1 MVNTYRGTTLAGQ
14 AVEVEVAGQQIAALR
29 EISATATLPL
39 IAPPLVDLQHNGAK
53 ALAFNRVHE
62 NPQTLETVA
71 RHALRHG
78 VGRLLATITT
88 QPYEESLESLAT
100 IDRQLAADSFLAR
113 CYPGVFYEGNY
124 MSREYGWRGVHPEAF
139 MRDPSWVE
147 WEALYRA
154 SGERIR
160 KFNIDPSLPGALD
173 SIRAAVAA
181 GILVSMGHCGPDA
194 ETIGV
199 AVEAGADLV
208 THLGNGAPPEIHR
221 HRNPFWTWLADER
234 IRVGLIA
241 DGYHLPGD
249 FLRTALKIK
258 GDGAYLV
265 SDSASTAGL
274 EPGIYGGSEIEV
286 GGFTHMTGNK
296 EQLAG
301 AWHQLDRG
309 VERLCELGWS
319 LAASWRQA
327 SIVPAAV
334 IGLELPRLEE
344 GMLAEFVLARWDG
357 EALQLEQV
365 VAAGEEIL
373 DGPVHPR
380 ML

>member
-1 MVNTYRGTTLAGQ
+1 MSNRYRGTTLEGNAI
-14 AVEVEVAGQQIAALR
+14 EVEVAGEKIVAVQQIDADD
-29 EISATATLPL
+29 TLPL

-53 ALAFNRVHE
+53 ELAFNKVHKAPE
-62 NPQTLETVA
+62 TLQAVA
-71 RHALRHG
+71 RHAWRHG
-78 VGRLLATITT
+78 VGRLLATLTT
-88 QPYEESLESLAT
+88 QPYEEGIESLKA
-100 IDRQLAADSFLAR
+100 IDRQLQQDVFLAR
-113 CYPGVFYEGNY
+113 CYPGIFYEGNY
-124 MSREYGWRGVHPEAF
+124 MSREYGWRGVHPEEF
-139 MRDPSWVE
+139 MRDPSWQE

-154 SGERIR
+154 SGERIV
-160 KFNIDPSLPGALD
+160 KFNIDPSLPGALETV
-173 SIRAAVAA
+173 RAAAA
-181 GILVSMGHCGPDA
+181 EGILVSMGHCGPDA
-194 ETIGV
+194 ETIAA
-199 AVEAGADLV
+199 AVEAGATLV

-221 HRNPFWTWLADER
+221 HRNPFWTWLADDR

-274 EPGIYGGSEIEV
+274 VPGVYGGSEIEE

-309 VERLCELGWS
+309 VERLCELGWT
-319 LAASWRQA
+319 LENAWRQA
-327 SIVPAAV
+327 SAVPAAI
-334 IGLELPRLEE
+334 IGLELPRIAA
-344 GMLAEFVLARWDG
+344 GQLAEFVLARWDG
-357 EALQLEQV
+357 AGLELQQV
-365 VAAGEEIL
+365 VAGGEEML